1 MSRGNLTKAQTETA
15 HNEKSLGRQVGEYK
29 INRIRIISP
38 LRSKAFGVGSYIDV
52 SEGTKAVWSEIN
64 FYEDIDTPIVS
75 GDITLSD
82 AVGIV
87 EATPILGEEILEV
100 LPTFDF
106 GRIAAQTAKQV
117 ITKNVHEAERERQVY
132 HWRRSE

>member
-1 MSRGNLTKAQTETA
+1 MAGGNLTKAQTETA

-38 LRSKAFGVGSYIDV
+38 LRSRALGVGSYIDI

-82 AVGIV
+82 ACLLY
-87 EATPILGEEILEV
+87 TS
-100 LPTFDF
+100 D
-106 GRIAAQTAKQV
+106 AAD
-117 ITKNVHEAERERQVY
+117 E
-132 HWRRSE
+132 

>member
-1 MSRGNLTKAQTETA
+1 MSRGNLTKKQTETA
-15 HNEKSLGRQVGEYK
+15 HNEKNLGRQVGEYK

-38 LRSKAFGVGSYIDV
+38 LRSEALGVGSYIDI

-87 EATPILGEEILEV
+87 EATPILGE
-100 LPTFDF
+100 
-106 GRIAAQTAKQV
+106 
-117 ITKNVHEAERERQVY
+117 
-132 HWRRSE
+132 